1 MKSAFFKDFGIP
13 DVDCEINVHLDNL
26 GVPRL
31 YFTSVGH
38 APVGLDLAG
47 ASQLR
52 NMLAE
57 TGNNTDAQEIERHI
71 QEALRLERTTV
82 QMASQPVAGTDPK
95 EISGEFRIEGTSGMT
110 ADVTVVPLR
119 AAFLEPGK
127 SAPPI
132 SFRDNL
138 ERAESLARAASATVK
153 RAIDELKSKRLNE
166 PEWQSEIDFLS
177 LVSSTLDQIADAIS
191 DARRATTPEDRE
203 PKLIQAETLAGGLAK
218 ACRDFAERN
227 YERVINYAG
236 YSAFTILGTLLF
248 TQLFPLS
255 AQEALAAQLVLLGL
269 SGGPKK

>member
-1 MKSAFFKDFGIP
+1 MLRKLSATFRRHCGSKEQPYRWPHSLWRARTPKKSA
-13 DVDCEINVHLDNL
+13 
-26 GVPRL
+26 
-31 YFTSVGH
+31 
-38 APVGLDLAG
+38 
-47 ASQLR
+47 
-52 NMLAE
+52 
-57 TGNNTDAQEIERHI
+57 GNPNRRH
-71 QEALRLERTTV
+71 QRH
-82 QMASQPVAGTDPK
+82 
-95 EISGEFRIEGTSGMT
+95 
-110 ADVTVVPLR
+110 DVTVVPLR